1 MSSYEVRRFEDAD
14 WPAVLDLM
22 RLSLGWR
29 DGDPNEALFSWK
41 HRDNPFGPS
50 PAWVAVER
58 DQVIGFR
65 TFMRWEFEDS
75 GRVVR
80 AVRAVDTATHPDH
93 QGRGIFKRLT
103 LHAVDELRDEGVDF
117 VFNTPNDQSRPGYL
131 KMGWQVVGRL
141 PVVFRPRSLARLPV
155 LARSRG
161 AADLWS
167 VPSQV
172 GVSAP
177 AAFAGL
183 DPRVLGSRRR
193 TDAGLSTRRSTA
205 YLHWRYGLP
214 ELQYRVLTAGQA
226 PEDGLVVVRVRKRV
240 AARELVVCEVLARD
254 ARRGR
259 ATVVRA
265 ISRSSADYAVA
276 LRPTAGL
283 VPLPGQGPLLTC
295 LPLQGQGVPALDR
308 WKLTLGD
315 VELF

>member
-29 DGDPNEALFSWK
+29 DGDPNEALFPWK

-65 TFMRWEFEDS
+65 TFMRWEFEDA

-80 AVRAVDTATHPDH
+80 AVRAVDTATHPQH

-103 LHAVDELRDEGVDF
+103 LHAVDELRDEGVEF

-141 PVVFRPRSLARLPV
+141 PVVFRPRSLASLP
-155 LARSRG
+155 LMARSRT

-167 VPSQV
+167 TPSTGGSPAAEALAAV
-172 GVSAP
+172 RIPAP
-177 AAFAGL
+177 AVGAEGAGM
-183 DPRVLGSRRR
+183 R
-193 TDAGLSTRRSTA
+193 THRTSDFWR
-205 YLHWRYGLP
+205 WRYGLDH
-214 ELQYRVLTAGQA
+214 LHYRVL
-226 PEDGLVVVRVRKRV
+226 
-240 AARELVVCEVLARD
+240 
-254 ARRGR
+254 
-259 ATVVRA
+259 
-265 ISRSSADYAVA
+265 
-276 LRPTAGL
+276 
-283 VPLPGQGPLLTC
+283 VPNG
-295 LPLQGQGVPALDR
+295 
-308 WKLTLGD
+308 
-315 VELF
+315 